1 MGRTLL
7 TLAAALTFIAAAS
20 AEEKSKTYSFGKITG
35 IDASFTYE
43 IHVTSGSS
51 DNVEIVFDS
60 EYEPY
65 MKVSYS
71 SYDSSLYLGMDE
83 LPRKIRNSNHSPIKV
98 FLKMKEIDEI
108 ELSGAS
114 SISFDGMFK
123 ASDLEVDLSGASHLN
138 GPLKINGR
146 RLSIDASGAANASL
160 TGDFQKVEMDISGA
174 ANVYFVGNGT
184 EMEGELSGAAKLR
197 FKGEYAD
204 SSIECSGAAHLDME
218 GKGNNLELEGS
229 GACNIDAKDYMVR
242 KASVELSGASK
253 AKVRATDD
261 LLLDVDRTCR
271 LTYYGDPAISHMSSD
286 SNIVRGGL

>member
-1 MGRTLL
+1 MRRTLL

-43 IHVTSGSS
+43 IHVTPGSS

-108 ELSGAS
+108 ELSGAA
-114 SISFDGMFK
+114 SISFAGEFK
-123 ASDLEVDLSGASHLN
+123 GSDLELDLSGAANLG
-138 GPLKINGR
+138 GPLQISGR
-146 RLSIDASGAANASL
+146 RLSIDASGAANVSL
-160 TGDFQKVEMDISGA
+160 AGDFQKVEMDLSGA
-174 ANVYFVGNGT
+174 ANVSFVGNGT
-184 EMEGELSGAAKLR
+184 ELEGELSGAAKLR

>member
-1 MGRTLL
+1 MRRTLL

-20 AEEKSKTYSFGKITG
+20 ADEKSKTYSFGKITG

-114 SISFDGMFK
+114 SISFAGEFK
-123 ASDLEVDLSGASHLN
+123 GSDLELDLSGAAKLG
-138 GPLKINGR
+138 GPLQISGR
-146 RLSIDASGAANASL
+146 RISIDASGAANASL

-174 ANVYFVGNGT
+174 ANVSFVGNGT

>member
-1 MGRTLL
+1 MIRTLL

-43 IHVTSGSS
+43 IHVTAGSS
-51 DNVEIVFDS
+51 DRVEIIYDS

-71 SYDSSLYLGMDE
+71 SYDLSLYLGMDE
-83 LPRKIRNSNHSPIKV
+83 LPRKIRNSSHKPIKV
-98 FLKMKEIDEI
+98 FLQMTEIDEI

-114 SISFDGMFK
+114 SISFEGEFK
-123 ASDLEVDLSGASHLN
+123 GSDLELDLSGAANLG
-138 GPLKINGR
+138 GPLQISGR
-146 RLSIDASGAANASL
+146 RLSSDASGAANVSL
-160 TGDFQKVEMDISGA
+160 AGNFQKVELDMSGA
-174 ANVYFVGNGT
+174 ANVSFAGNGT

-218 GKGNNLELEGS
+218 GQGNNLELEGS
-229 GACNIDAKDYMVR
+229 GACNIDARDYMVR

-253 AKVRATDD
+253 ARVKATDE
-261 LLLDVDRTCR
+261 LLLDMDRTCK
-271 LTYYGDPAISHMSSD
+271 LTYYGDPAISPMSSD
-286 SNIVRGGL
+286 RNIVRGGL

>member
-1 MGRTLL
+1 MRRTLL

-108 ELSGAS
+108 ELSGAA
-114 SISFDGMFK
+114 SISFAGEFK
-123 ASDLEVDLSGASHLN
+123 GSDLELDLSGAANLG
-138 GPLKINGR
+138 GPLQISGR
-146 RLSIDASGAANASL
+146 RLSIDASGAANVSL
-160 TGDFQKVEMDISGA
+160 AGDFQKVEMDLSGA
-174 ANVYFVGNGT
+174 ANVSFAGNGT

-197 FKGEYAD
+197 FKGEYDDA
-204 SSIECSGAAHLDME
+204 SLECSGAANLDME
-218 GKGNNLELEGS
+218 GQGKNLEMEGS
-229 GACNIDAKDYMVR
+229 GACNIDARDYQVR

-253 AKVRATDD
+253 SRVRATDD

-271 LTYYGDPAISHMSSD
+271 LTYYGDPSISYISSD

>member
-1 MGRTLL
+1 MRRTLL
-7 TLAAALTFIAAAS
+7 TLAAALTFIVAAS

-43 IHVTSGSS
+43 IHVTVGSS
-51 DNVEIVFDS
+51 DKVEIIYDS

-71 SYDSSLYLGMDE
+71 SYDLSLYLGMDE
-83 LPRKIRNSNHSPIKV
+83 LPRKIRNSSHKPIKV
-98 FLKMKEIDEI
+98 FLQMTEIDEI

-114 SISFDGMFK
+114 SISFEGEFK
-123 ASDLEVDLSGASHLN
+123 GSDLELDLSGAANLG
-138 GPLKINGR
+138 GPLQISGR
-146 RLSIDASGAANASL
+146 RLSIDASGAANVSL
-160 TGDFQKVEMDISGA
+160 AGNFQKVEMDMSGA
-174 ANVYFVGNGT
+174 ANVSFAGNGT

-218 GKGNNLELEGS
+218 GQGNNLELEGS
-229 GACNIDAKDYMVR
+229 GACNIDARDYQVR

-253 AKVRATDD
+253 ARVRATDD

-286 SNIVRGGL
+286 RNIVRGGL